1 MENIIHN
8 KQLMIKFFLMI
19 FLGGAF
25 SAPGLA
31 LSVSQSPSKPMVSD
45 ITTTLENKREIV
57 VLIHGLMRTSL
68 SMRPLKTY
76 LEKQN
81 FQVYSYSYP
90 SAKYHIHDHGLYL
103 KQFVINLLM
112 ENPGVKIHFITHSL
126 GGIIIRDALSR
137 LTKEQLKNIGYL
149 IMLAPPN
156 QGSSLAKLATK
167 MFPIFGYAIKP
178 LSELSSDPTSYV
190 HRVPIPN
197 IKMAII
203 AAKYDAK
210 VPPSSAYLKGQ
221 AEPIVINS
229 NHMFIINNSNTRK
242 LILQFLKK
250 GLVEG

>member
-1 MENIIHN
+1 
-8 KQLMIKFFLMI
+8 MIPLFLFIFFGVV
-19 FLGGAF
+19 FVT
-25 SAPGLA
+25 PGLA
-31 LSVSQSPSKPMVSD
+31 LSGGQAQLKSVVSD
-45 ITTTLENKREIV
+45 ISPTIEMKPEIV

-90 SAKYHIHDHGLYL
+90 SAKYNIHDHALYL
-103 KQFVINLLM
+103 KTFVINLLI

-126 GGIIIRDALSR
+126 GGIITREALSR
-137 LTKEQLKNIGYL
+137 LTKEQLKKIGYL

-156 QGSSLAKLATK
+156 QGSSLAKLTVK
-167 MFPIFGYAIKP
+167 MFPVVGYAIKP

-190 HRVPIPN
+190 HRVPIPDV
-197 IKMAII
+197 KMAII

-210 VPPSSAYLKGQ
+210 VPPSSAFLKGQ
-221 AEPIVINS
+221 ADPFVINS
-229 NHMFIINNSNTRK
+229 NHMFIINSSSTRK

-250 GLVEG
+250 DLVEGG